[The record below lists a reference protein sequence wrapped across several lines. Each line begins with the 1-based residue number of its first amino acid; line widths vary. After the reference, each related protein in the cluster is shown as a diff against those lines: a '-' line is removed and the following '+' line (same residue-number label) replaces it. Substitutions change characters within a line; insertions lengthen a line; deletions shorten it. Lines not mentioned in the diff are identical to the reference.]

1 MSKYQ
6 KISNKIEKIIINN
19 PKDESKKVSW
29 YNIVNAGRKELEYL
43 RKNFNFDLAHLQ
55 ASTAKVTSQRP
66 ITEVSRDYLFVIL
79 HFPTY
84 ENNSVKQ
91 IRAGEIDFFVGHGYI
106 VTLHN
111 KNIKVLDDFFNS
123 CKKDGNSMLSYQLES
138 SAIVLYEILKKLMR
152 ENYRL
157 LDANSVEIEKV
168 DQKIFSELAQK
179 LNSEILSLK
188 RNILNIRK
196 IIQSHKN
203 ILKRLMSMKSSIV
216 PRNELKKYYTE
227 LVDHSKRIWEI
238 TDNQKE
244 HIDALYTTNESMM
257 NFRITNIMKI
267 LTIFSVVVLPLNL
280 LASIF
285 GMNFTNGMPFI
296 GIENGFWLV
305 IILMSASSLAIL
317 LYFFKKRWI

>member
-29 YNIVNAGRKELEYL
+29 YNIVNASKKELEYL
-43 RKNFNFDLAHLQ
+43 RKNFDFNLAHLQ

-66 ITEVSRDYLFVIL
+66 IIESNKNYLFVIL
-79 HFPTY
+79 HFPVY
-84 ENNSVKQ
+84 NNNGSKQ
-91 IRAGEIDFFVGHGYI
+91 IIAGEIDFFVGHGYI
-106 VTLHN
+106 ITLHN

-123 CKKDGNSMLSYQLES
+123 CKKDDNSMISYQLES
-138 SAIVLYEILKKLMR
+138 SAIVLYEIIKKLMT
-152 ENYRL
+152 ENYKL
-157 LDANSVEIEKV
+157 LDNNSIEINKV
-168 DQKIFSELAQK
+168 DKKIFSELPQK
-179 LNSEILSLK
+179 LNSEILNLK

-203 ILKRLMSMKSSIV
+203 ILKRLMAMKSSIV
-216 PRNELKKYYTE
+216 PRNELKKYYTQ
-227 LVDHSKRIWEI
+227 LVDSSKRIWEI

-257 NFRITNIMKI
+257 NFRITNIMKT

-280 LASIF
+280 LASVF
-285 GMNFTNGMPFI
+285 GMNITNSMPFI
-296 GIENGFWLV
+296 SHESGFILV
-305 IILMSASSLAIL
+305 ITLMTISSLAIL
-317 LYFFKKRWI
+317 IYFFKKRWI

>member
-1 MSKYQ
+1 MSKHQ
-6 KISNKIEKIIINN
+6 KISNKIEKITINN

-29 YNIVNAGRKELEYL
+29 YNIVNAGKKELEYL
-43 RKNFNFDLAHLQ
+43 RKKFNFDLKHLQ

-66 ITEVSRDYLFVIL
+66 ITEASKDYLFVIL

-84 ENNSVKQ
+84 EDNINKQ
-91 IRAGEIDFFVGHGYI
+91 VVAGEIDFFVGHGYI
-106 VTLHN
+106 ITLHN
-111 KNIKVLDDFFNS
+111 ENTKALDDFFNS
-123 CKKDGNSMLSYQLES
+123 CKKDNNSMLSYQLES
-138 SAIVLYEILKKLMR
+138 SAIVLYEILKKLMT
-152 ENYRL
+152 ENYKL
-157 LDANSVEIEKV
+157 LDNNSIEISKV
-168 DQKIFSELAQK
+168 DKKIFSELPQK
-179 LNSEILSLK
+179 LNSEILNLK
-188 RNILNIRK
+188 RNILNIRQ

-203 ILKRLMSMKSSIV
+203 ILKRLMAMKSTIV

-227 LVDHSKRIWEI
+227 LVDNSKRIWEI

-285 GMNFTNGMPFI
+285 GMNFTKSMPFI
-296 GIENGFWLV
+296 GFENGFWLV
-305 IILMSASSLAIL
+305 IVLMTVSSLAIFI
-317 LYFFKKRWI
+317 YFFKKRWI